1 MTKPRNAEIGTRAH
15 FLVSVFP
22 RFHFVCGMSDQSSND
37 PLHGVTLEMMLNQL
51 VEYYGWDVMAEQVR
65 IRCFHFEPSV
75 KSSLA
80 FLRKTPWARKE
91 VETLYRRMLVSKQW
105 DKPAGGAGRK

>member
-1 MTKPRNAEIGTRAH
+1 MSEPKPQH
-15 FLVSVFP
+15 P
-22 RFHFVCGMSDQSSND
+22 KD

-51 VEYYGWDVMAEQVR
+51 VEYYGWEVMAEQVR

-91 VETLYRRMLVSKQW
+91 VETLYRRMLVSKEW
-105 DKPAGGAGRK
+105 DRPAVPAK